1 MIRLLFNN
9 LKRTK
14 GMTLLFLLAFAI
26 IFIVTPLAL
35 NAIKDTNA
43 SIETDI
49 TFYSRGSYDV
59 LVRAPEAIQPVEK
72 ELSVVPENYLGAG
85 GGGISLAQWEMIKER
100 DDVEIAAPVASLGHY
115 SGVRTSLGVLPEP
128 EKSSRYTVNYYTS
141 DGINKYSFKEYIAI
155 FLESPLQYEGMPDK
169 KFEYLFSRHEMVINA
184 YDVAVFP
191 LPTSHHLL
199 VGIDPVEEE
208 KLTGIIFND
217 ILDGSA
223 RPGPGTWM
231 VNNNPIYEGAF
242 AVPVAQLENVTTP
255 FDTKVTIDW
264 LPIDKKQ
271 TQALRDNYGLNDQ
284 PPYHEF
290 LNTSDSEKF
299 ATLVRELIDYPATE
313 TKVLEADLNEILRPF
328 NSEADSIFIDENSNL
343 REFFVEGR
351 LFRG

>member
-1 MIRLLFNN
+1 
-9 LKRTK
+9 
-14 GMTLLFLLAFAI
+14 MTLLFLLAFAI

-72 ELSVVPENYLGAG
+72 ELGVVPENYLGAG

-169 KFEYLFSRHEMVINA
+169 KFEYLSQDME
-184 YDVAVFP
+184 
-191 LPTSHHLL
+191 
-199 VGIDPVEEE
+199 
-208 KLTGIIFND
+208 
-217 ILDGSA
+217 
-223 RPGPGTWM
+223 W
-231 VNNNPIYEGAF
+231 
-242 AVPVAQLENVTTP
+242 
-255 FDTKVTIDW
+255 
-264 LPIDKKQ
+264 
-271 TQALRDNYGLNDQ
+271 
-284 PPYHEF
+284 
-290 LNTSDSEKF
+290 
-299 ATLVRELIDYPATE
+299 
-313 TKVLEADLNEILRPF
+313 
-328 NSEADSIFIDENSNL
+328 
-343 REFFVEGR
+343 
-351 LFRG
+351 